1 MMSKNVRFGEHIK
14 TAIAKAEKTMATLM
28 GLMPNIGGPNSRMRA
43 ILCGVVHSVLL
54 YGAPIWYSVCTVKK
68 FRDMLVSCQRKF
80 LIRVIR
86 AYRTVSG
93 EATQVVAA
101 IPPIDLLAKERH
113 LLQTRRSERG

>member
-68 FRDMLVSCQRKF
+68 YRDMLVSCQRKF